1 MTPDQQDIL
10 EKAGQS
16 LAAAKHLLAGCYHDF
31 AASRAYYAMFYAAQ
45 ALLEGKGLSFSKHS
59 AVIAAFGKHFA
70 STGAIPEELHR
81 WLIKAQELRHSA
93 DYGNVNEV
101 SGEEAQSVITR
112 AEEFLETA
120 KQIIGKGL

>member
-1 MTPDQQDIL
+1 LTPDQRDIL
-10 EKAGQS
+10 EKARQS
-16 LAAAKHLLAGCYHDF
+16 LAAAKHPLAGCYHDV
-31 AASRAYYAMFYAAQ
+31 AASRAYYVMFYAAQ

-70 STGAIPEELHR
+70 STGDVPRELHR

-101 SGEEAQSVITR
+101 TLEDAQSIITR
-112 AEEFLETA
+112 GERFLETA
-120 KQIIGKGL
+120 ERIIGKGS

>member
-10 EKAGQS
+10 EKARQS

-45 ALLEGKGLSFSKHS
+45 ALLEGMELSFSKHS

-70 STGAIPEELHR
+70 STGAVPDELHR

-93 DYGNVNEV
+93 DYGNINEV
-101 SGEEAQSVITR
+101 SLEDAQSVITR
-112 AEEFLETA
+112 AEQFLEIA
-120 KQIIGKGL
+120 ERVIGKGL